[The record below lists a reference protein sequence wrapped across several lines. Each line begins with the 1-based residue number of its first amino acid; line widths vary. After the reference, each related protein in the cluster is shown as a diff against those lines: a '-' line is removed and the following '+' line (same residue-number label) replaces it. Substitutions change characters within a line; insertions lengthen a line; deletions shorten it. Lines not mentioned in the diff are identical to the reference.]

1 MRTTTKVLAMF
12 LAAAWMFAAGAPAA
26 AAAEMCPMGGAM
38 IKTATDRDK
47 ALAWAKTR
55 PRVAVDDAGPA
66 DWSVLTFSAA
76 GEGIAVLVEPGQ
88 VFFGV
93 PGLGGETFPR
103 DMEKAFGAD
112 FAKLRDAVGKTL
124 ADLVSAGVVMLEAAD
139 IKALAGAAGRGVLE
153 EGSNGWVLTTRDC
166 QAVDLPT
173 SGL

>member
-55 PRVAVDDAGPA
+55 PRVAVGDDAES
-66 DWSVLTFSAA
+66 WSVLTFSASDQ
-76 GEGIAVLVEPGQ
+76 GIAVLVEPGQ

-93 PGLGGETFPR
+93 PGRGGETFPR
-103 DMEKAFGAD
+103 QIEQAFGAD
-112 FAKLRDAVGKTL
+112 LAKLKDAVGTTL
-124 ADLVSAGVVMLEAAD
+124 AELVSAGVVMLEAAD